1 MRRAVICLW
10 MMIKRMG
17 KHPVYWGLLALFP
30 AALFAVT
37 KFNRAVNDKQISVGY
52 VMEDAKLRET
62 EKPEYSQ
69 GENERQEYDRQ
80 LLGAIEC
87 KLSEGVKKDDLFQ
100 YKKYTGEEE
109 MIEDI
114 LTGEL
119 SCGIV
124 FDVRFAEKFRK
135 QDYGQ
140 SILMYLPE
148 GMNVGGMVQE
158 DIFQRIYQAG
168 SAVWYADLLGQKGYQ
183 VEAKEVL
190 EKFSEYQNQGKV
202 FSVKYEVQEGSG
214 EKAQNTAESEKKAQM
229 LSLRGVLAF
238 LAFLAASL
246 GALDGS
252 RDKKSG
258 AGKGIASPGM
268 LMGTAVAAPIIPAI
282 LFLAGGMLFS
292 EMPDGFIPERILQ
305 ESGSALLYGF
315 ILWLLAVFFSRLLPE
330 KFLEGIMPCFLL
342 ITLLCCPVL
351 FDLGGRIALV
361 EYLSKAFPITWYLAF
376 WN

>member
-1 MRRAVICLW
+1 MICLW

-17 KHPVYWGLLALFP
+17 KHPVYWGLLVLFP
-30 AALFAVT
+30 AALFVVP
-37 KFNRAVNDKQISVGY
+37 KFNRAANEKQISVGY
-52 VMEDAKLRET
+52 VIENAKPRET

-80 LLGAIEC
+80 LLGAVEY
-87 KLSEGVKKDDLFQ
+87 KLSERVKEDDLFQ
-100 YKKYTGEEE
+100 YKKYTEKGG

-124 FDVRFAEKFRK
+124 FDERFAEKFRK

-140 SILMYLPE
+140 CILMYLPE
-148 GMNVGGMVQE
+148 GMNVGSMVQE
-158 DIFQRIYQAG
+158 DIFQRVYQAG

-183 VEAKEVL
+183 VESKEVL

-214 EKAQNTAESEKKAQM
+214 EKAQNTAESEKNAQM

-258 AGKGIASPGM
+258 AGKGIVSPGM
-268 LMGTAVAAPIIPAI
+268 LTGTTVAAPIIPAI

-292 EMPDGFIPERILQ
+292 EMPDGSIPERILQ
-305 ESGSALLYGF
+305 ESGSALIYGF

-342 ITLLCCPVL
+342 TALLCCPVL
-351 FDLGGRIALV
+351 FDLGGRVALV
-361 EYLSKAFPITWYLAF
+361 GYLSKAFPITWYLAF